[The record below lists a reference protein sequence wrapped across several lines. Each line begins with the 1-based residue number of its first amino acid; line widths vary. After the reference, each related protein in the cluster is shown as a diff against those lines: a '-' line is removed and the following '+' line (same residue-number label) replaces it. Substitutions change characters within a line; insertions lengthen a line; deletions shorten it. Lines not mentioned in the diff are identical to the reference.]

1 MTGSFNLM
9 ASSRAFPPGERF
21 VAMKPP
27 TTMITNAISAYH
39 HLPMNAVVLKSIR
52 VTNGNLAC
60 NDAKKTSKR
69 GMTKTARTN
78 TVTTDIAATTAG

>member
-1 MTGSFNLM
+1 
-9 ASSRAFPPGERF
+9 
-21 VAMKPP
+21 
-27 TTMITNAISAYH
+27 
-39 HLPMNAVVLKSIR
+39 MNAVVLKSIR